1 MAPILIVEDHAI
13 LGKALVRLLTEK
25 ANQEVVAILG
35 SAEEVIEK
43 IADLHGM
50 VDLALVDVSLPKMN
64 GIQLV
69 AYLHEHYPNL
79 PCLVITGH
87 LIPFYLQRSFEAG
100 ARGYVLKDDV
110 VGILEGVQSVLEGGT
125 YVSKA
130 LRD

>member
-1 MAPILIVEDHAI
+1 MSTILIVEDHAI

-25 ANQEVVAILG
+25 VDHTVVTVVG
-35 SAEEVIEK
+35 SAEEAIEQLPGLK
-43 IADLHGM
+43 
-50 VDLALVDVSLPKMN
+50 VDMALVDVSLPKMN

-69 AYLHEHYPNL
+69 GYLHEKYPQL

-87 LIPFYLQRSFEAG
+87 LIPFYLQRSMEAG

-110 VGILEGVQSVLEGGT
+110 VGIVEGVQTVLEGGT
-125 YVSKA
+125 YISKA

>member
-1 MAPILIVEDHAI
+1 MPAILIVEDHAI

-25 ANQEVVAILG
+25 VDHTAVTVVG
-35 SAEEVIEK
+35 SAEEAIE
-43 IADLHGM
+43 LLPRLQ
-50 VDLALVDVSLPKMN
+50 VDMALVDVSLPKMN

-69 AYLHEHYPNL
+69 GYIHEKYPKL

-87 LIPFYLQRSFEAG
+87 LIPFYLQRSMEAG

-110 VGILEGVQSVLEGGT
+110 VGIVEGVQKVLEGGT

-130 LRD
+130 LRE

>member
-1 MAPILIVEDHAI
+1 MSTILIVEDHAI

-25 ANQEVVAILG
+25 VDHTVVTVLG
-35 SAEEVIEK
+35 SAEEAIEQ
-43 IADLHGM
+43 LPRLS

-69 AYLHEHYPNL
+69 GYLHEKYPKL

-87 LIPFYLQRSFEAG
+87 LIPFYLQRSLEAG

-110 VGILEGVQSVLEGGT
+110 MGIVEGVQTVLEGGT
-125 YVSKA
+125 YISKA
-130 LRD
+130 LRE

>member
-1 MAPILIVEDHAI
+1 MSSILIVEDHAI
-13 LGKALVRLLTEK
+13 LGKALVRLLNEK
-25 ANQEVVAILG
+25 VVKTDVTVVG
-35 SAEEVIEK
+35 SAEEAIERLP
-43 IADLHGM
+43 DLQVDM
-50 VDLALVDVSLPKMN
+50 VMVDVSLPRMN

-69 AYLHEHYPNL
+69 GYLHDKYPQL

-87 LIPFYLQRSFEAG
+87 LIPFYLQRSLEAG

-110 VGILEGVQSVLEGGT
+110 VGIVEGVQSVLDGGT

>member
-1 MAPILIVEDHAI
+1 MSSILIVEDHAI

-25 ANQEVVAILG
+25 VAHAVIAVVG
-35 SAEEVIEK
+35 SAEEAIEK
-43 IADLHGM
+43 LPELQ
-50 VDLALVDVSLPKMN
+50 VDMALVDVSLPKMN

-69 AYLHEHYPNL
+69 AYLHEKYPEL

-87 LIPFYLQRSFEAG
+87 LIPFYLQRSLEAG

-110 VGILEGVQSVLEGGT
+110 TGIVEGVQSVLKGGT

>member
-1 MAPILIVEDHAI
+1 MASILIVEDHAI

-25 ANQEVVAILG
+25 VDHTVVTVVG
-35 SAEEVIEK
+35 SAEEAIEQ
-43 IADLHGM
+43 LPGLQ
-50 VDLALVDVSLPKMN
+50 VDMALVDVSLPKMN

-69 AYLHEHYPNL
+69 GYLHEKYPQL

-87 LIPFYLQRSFEAG
+87 LIPFYLQRSMEAG

-110 VGILEGVQSVLEGGT
+110 IGILEGVQTVLEGGT

>member
-1 MAPILIVEDHAI
+1 MSSILIVEDHAI

-25 ANQEVVAILG
+25 IDHTSVTVVG
-35 SAEEVIEK
+35 SAEEAIEK
-43 IADLHGM
+43 LPELQ
-50 VDLALVDVSLPKMN
+50 VDMALVDVSLPKMN

-69 AYLHEHYPNL
+69 DYLHEKYPQL

-87 LIPFYLQRSFEAG
+87 KIPFYLQRSLEAG

-110 VGILEGVQSVLEGGT
+110 IGILEGVQTVLEGGT

>member
-1 MAPILIVEDHAI
+1 MSSIMIVEDHAI

-25 ANQEVVAILG
+25 ADQQVVAVLG

-43 IADLHGM
+43 IDSLSTQ

-69 AYLHEHYPNL
+69 SYLHEHYPAL

-110 VGILEGVQSVLEGGT
+110 VGILEGVRSVLEGGT

>member
-1 MAPILIVEDHAI
+1 MSSILIVEDHAI

-25 ANQEVVAILG
+25 ANQDVVAVVG
-35 SAEEVIEK
+35 SAEEALERLPNLK
-43 IADLHGM
+43 

-69 AYLHEHYPNL
+69 ALIHEQFPDL

-87 LIPFYLQRSFEAG
+87 LIPFYLERSIEAG

-110 VGILEGVQSVLEGGT
+110 IGILEGVKSVLEGGT
-125 YVSKA
+125 YISKA
-130 LRD
+130 MRD

>member
-1 MAPILIVEDHAI
+1 MSSILIVEDHAI

-25 ANQEVVAILG
+25 VAQAVIAVVG
-35 SAEEVIEK
+35 SAEEAIEK
-43 IADLHGM
+43 LPELQ
-50 VDLALVDVSLPKMN
+50 VDMALVDVSLPKMN

-69 AYLHEHYPNL
+69 AYLHEKYPEL

-87 LIPFYLQRSFEAG
+87 LIPFYLQRSLEAG

-110 VGILEGVQSVLEGGT
+110 AGIIEGVQSVLKGGT

>member
-1 MAPILIVEDHAI
+1 MSSILIVEDHAI

-25 ANQEVVAILG
+25 ANQDVVAVVG
-35 SAEEVIEK
+35 SAEEALERLPNLK
-43 IADLHGM
+43 

-69 AYLHEHYPNL
+69 ALIHEQFPDL

-87 LIPFYLQRSFEAG
+87 LIPFYLERSIEAG

-110 VGILEGVQSVLEGGT
+110 IGILEGVKSVLAGGT
-125 YVSKA
+125 YISKA
-130 LRD
+130 MRD

>member
-1 MAPILIVEDHAI
+1 MSSILIVEDHAI

-25 ANQEVVAILG
+25 ANQRVVAVVG
-35 SAEEVIEK
+35 SAEEAIERLP
-43 IADLHGM
+43 DLD
-50 VDLALVDVSLPKMN
+50 VDLAMVDVSLPKMN

-69 AYLHEHYPNL
+69 AYLHEHYPEL

-87 LIPFYLQRSFEAG
+87 LIPFYLERSLEAG

-110 VGILEGVQSVLEGGT
+110 AGILEGVQSVLEGGT
-125 YVSKA
+125 YISKA

>member
-1 MAPILIVEDHAI
+1 MTSILIVEDHAI

-25 ANQEVVAILG
+25 VDHIRVDIVG
-35 SAEEVIEK
+35 SAEEAIEK
-43 IADLHGM
+43 LPQLH
-50 VDLALVDVSLPKMN
+50 VDVALVDVSLPKMN

-69 AYLHEHYPNL
+69 GYLHEKHPEL

-87 LIPFYLQRSFEAG
+87 LIPFYLQRSLEAG

-110 VGILEGVQSVLEGGT
+110 VGIVEGVQKVLEGGT
-125 YVSKA
+125 YISKA

>member
-1 MAPILIVEDHAI
+1 MSSILIVEDHAI

-25 ANQEVVAILG
+25 VSHAVIAVVG
-35 SAEEVIEK
+35 SAEEAIEK
-43 IADLHGM
+43 LPELQ
-50 VDLALVDVSLPKMN
+50 VDMALVDVSLPKMN

-69 AYLHEHYPNL
+69 AYLHEKYPEL

-87 LIPFYLQRSFEAG
+87 LIPFYLQRSLEAG

-110 VGILEGVQSVLEGGT
+110 TGIIEGVQSVLQGGT

>member
-1 MAPILIVEDHAI
+1 MSSILIIEDHAI

-25 ANQEVVAILG
+25 ANQNVVAVVG
-35 SAEEVIEK
+35 SAEEAIQMLPE
-43 IADLHGM
+43 LH

-69 AYLHEHYPNL
+69 AYIRQHFPAV
-79 PCLVITGH
+79 PCLIITGH
-87 LIPFYLQRSFEAG
+87 LIPFYLERSLEAG

-110 VGILEGVQSVLEGGT
+110 TGILEGVRSVLDGGT
-125 YVSKA
+125 YISKA

>member
-1 MAPILIVEDHAI
+1 MSSILIVEDHAI

-25 ANQEVVAILG
+25 MAHTVIAIAG
-35 SAEEVIEK
+35 SAEEAIERLPDLR
-43 IADLHGM
+43 ADM
-50 VDLALVDVSLPKMN
+50 ALVDVSLPKMN

-69 AYLHEHYPNL
+69 AYLHEKYPQL

-87 LIPFYLQRSFEAG
+87 MIPFYLQRSLEAG

-110 VGILEGVQSVLEGGT
+110 VGIVEGVKSVLEGGT
-125 YVSKA
+125 YISRA

>member
-1 MAPILIVEDHAI
+1 MSSILLVEDHAI

-25 ANQEVVAILG
+25 AHQTVVAVIG
-35 SAEEVIEK
+35 SAEEAIERLP
-43 IADLHGM
+43 DLE
-50 VDLALVDVSLPKMN
+50 VDLAMVDVSLPKMN

-69 AYLHEHYPNL
+69 GYLHEKYPKL

-87 LIPFYLQRSFEAG
+87 LIPFYLERSLEAG

-110 VGILEGVQSVLEGGT
+110 VGILEGVKQVLEGEI
-125 YVSKA
+125 YISKA

>member
-1 MAPILIVEDHAI
+1 MASILIVEDHAI

-25 ANQEVVAILG
+25 VDRVVVDIVS
-35 SAEEVIEK
+35 SAEEAIEK
-43 IADLHGM
+43 LPELQ
-50 VDLALVDVSLPKMN
+50 VDMALVDVSLPKMN

-69 AYLHEHYPNL
+69 GYLHETYPQL

-87 LIPFYLQRSFEAG
+87 LIPFYLQRSLEAG

-110 VGILEGVQSVLEGGT
+110 AGIVEGVQTVLEGGT

>member
-1 MAPILIVEDHAI
+1 MSSILIVEDHAI

-25 ANQEVVAILG
+25 LDHTVVTVVG
-35 SAEEVIEK
+35 SAEEAIEQ
-43 IADLHGM
+43 LPGLQ
-50 VDLALVDVSLPKMN
+50 VDMALVDVSLPRMN

-69 AYLHEHYPNL
+69 GYLHEKYPQL

-87 LIPFYLQRSFEAG
+87 LIPFYLQRSLEAG

-110 VGILEGVQSVLEGGT
+110 IGILEGVQTVLEGGT